1 VTPNPDGRDFSG
13 NNFFGAGFVSKM
25 ALLLVSSM
33 ALQIYVDFILS
44 LLSLTKTKNQPLQK
58 SSKNSTTK
66 KVIPVLKNC
75 K

>member
-1 VTPNPDGRDFSG
+1 
-13 NNFFGAGFVSKM
+13 M

-66 KVIPVLKNC
+66 KSHTSIEKL
-75 K
+75 